1 MAHFFATTSSYAAA
15 PSACTSP
22 KRALAATMCAFVA
35 CLCLI
40 TASFVTGC
48 SSASITDASI
58 NSTASATNFHN
69 TDLGCGWQ
77 PERSLELHYAS
88 GFTVDYYEGGYKL
101 VCLEGNQR
109 FLVVPEGKQ
118 APDSLA
124 SDIKILQQPLDNLYL
139 VATDSFC
146 LFDALDALDT
156 ISLSGVTADSLS
168 VTRAAEAIASG
179 SIKYG
184 GKYREPDYE
193 LILST
198 GCPLAIESTM
208 IEHSPTVKEQLEDL
222 GCTVLV
228 EKSSLETEPLG
239 RTEWIKLY
247 GALLNKEDVAQQ
259 VFDEQES
266 LVKAFEDEEAT
277 GKTVAFFYINSNGAA
292 VVRKPGDYVT
302 RMIEMAGGSYIFTNL
317 GGDES
322 ATSTVTM
329 EMETFYAQAKDA
341 DILIYNA
348 TIDGGVNSIEQL
360 VAKNSLLAEFSSV
373 TNGNVWCT
381 DKNMYQQMVETG
393 VIVSNLHTIFTD
405 ENIDSLDF
413 AYKLK

>member
-1 MAHFFATTSSYAAA
+1 MAHFFTTTSSYAAA
-15 PSACTSP
+15 PSARTSR
-22 KRALAATMCAFVA
+22 KHTLAATICAFVA
-35 CLCLI
+35 CLCLVA
-40 TASFVTGC
+40 ASFTTGC
-48 SSASITDASI
+48 SSASTGAST
-58 NSTASATNFHN
+58 NTATSNTNFHN

-88 GFTVDYYEGGYKL
+88 GFTVDYYKDGYKL

-118 APDSLA
+118 APDGLA

-156 ISLSGVTADSLS
+156 ISLSGVTADNLS

-341 DILIYNA
+341 DVLIYNA

-405 ENIDSLDF
+405 ENVDSLDF

>member
-1 MAHFFATTSSYAAA
+1 M
-15 PSACTSP
+15 
-22 KRALAATMCAFVA
+22 
-35 CLCLI
+35 
-40 TASFVTGC
+40 
-48 SSASITDASI
+48 
-58 NSTASATNFHN
+58 
-69 TDLGCGWQ
+69 
-77 PERSLELHYAS
+77 
-88 GFTVDYYEGGYKL
+88 
-101 VCLEGNQR
+101 CLEGNQR

-118 APDSLA
+118 APDGLA

-156 ISLSGVTADSLS
+156 ISLSGVTADNLS

-302 RMIEMAGGSYIFTNL
+302 RMIEMAGGRYIFTNL
-317 GGDES
+317 GGDDN

-348 TIDGGVNSIEQL
+348 TIDGGVSSIAQL

-405 ENIDSLDF
+405 ENVDSLDF

>member
-1 MAHFFATTSSYAAA
+1 M
-15 PSACTSP
+15 
-22 KRALAATMCAFVA
+22 
-35 CLCLI
+35 
-40 TASFVTGC
+40 
-48 SSASITDASI
+48 
-58 NSTASATNFHN
+58 
-69 TDLGCGWQ
+69 
-77 PERSLELHYAS
+77 
-88 GFTVDYYEGGYKL
+88 
-101 VCLEGNQR
+101 CLEGNQR

-118 APDSLA
+118 APDGLA

-156 ISLSGVTADSLS
+156 ISLSGVTADNLS

-259 VFDEQES
+259 GFDEQES

-348 TIDGGVNSIEQL
+348 TIDGGVSSIAQL

-405 ENIDSLDF
+405 ENVDSLDF

>member
-1 MAHFFATTSSYAAA
+1 MKRDLTKTSRWRVIACVFA
-15 PSACTSP
+15 AC
-22 KRALAATMCAFVA
+22 ALALSVLSGCTQSNDE
-35 CLCLI
+35 
-40 TASFVTGC
+40 AS
-48 SSASITDASI
+48 
-58 NSTASATNFHN
+58 FHN

-77 PERSLELHYAS
+77 PESSLELHYAQ

-101 VCLEGNQR
+101 VCLEGDQR
-109 FLVVPEGKQ
+109 FLVVPEGGQ
-118 APDSLA
+118 APENLA
-124 SDIKILQQPLDNLYL
+124 SDIKVLQQPLDNLYL

-156 ISLSGVTADSLS
+156 ISLSGVTADGLS
-168 VTRAAEAIASG
+168 VKRAAEAIEAG
-179 SIKYG
+179 DIKYG

-208 IEHSPTVKEQLEDL
+208 IDHSPTVKERLDSL

-247 GALLNKEDVAQQ
+247 GALLNKEDVAQS
-259 VFDEQES
+259 VFEEQEN
-266 LVKAFEDEEAT
+266 LVKSLENEQAT

-302 RMIEMAGGSYIFTNL
+302 RMIEMAGGSYIFTDL
-317 GGDES
+317 GGDDS

-348 TIDGGVNSIEQL
+348 TIDGGVSSIDQL
-360 VAKNSLLAEFSSV
+360 IAKNSLIGEFKSV
-373 TNGNVWCT
+373 LNGDVWCT
-381 DKNMYQQMVETG
+381 EKNMYQQMVETG
-393 VIVSNLHTIFTD
+393 IIVSNLHTIFTD
-405 ENIDSLDF
+405 ETATTLDF
-413 AYKLK
+413 AYKLS

>member
-15 PSACTSP
+15 PSARTSQ
-22 KRALAATMCAFVA
+22 KRTLAATMCALVA
-35 CLCLI
+35 CLCLVA
-40 TASFVTGC
+40 ASFTTGC
-48 SSASITDASI
+48 SSASTGAST
-58 NSTASATNFHN
+58 NTATSNTNFHN

-88 GFTVDYYEGGYKL
+88 GFTVDYYRDGYKL

-118 APDSLA
+118 APDGLA

-156 ISLSGVTADSLS
+156 ISLSGVTADNLS

-348 TIDGGVNSIEQL
+348 TIDGGVSSIEQL

-405 ENIDSLDF
+405 ENVDSLDF